1 MTGALW
7 LIWWIWGIAALSLVV
22 VEILLPGFIALGF
35 GIGAGLIAVL
45 LLIVPDLVVA
55 PSLLILLFAVLSLA
69 AWLMLRRMFSLPTGQ
84 VKTFDRDIND

>member
-69 AWLMLRRMFSLPTGQ
+69 VWLMLRRMFSLPTGQ